1 MSTIK
6 QKQETNLGRLCG
18 GGGGGGRSGACCLLL
33 SLLLLLETV
42 LLEWTHE
49 GAFLLV
55 RLKSTV
61 AELRRR
67 VDEAQVDHLAMRS
80 LLVENERFT
89 KGDGT
94 LLRANAAALD
104 HDEIVLDLTVM
115 WETAL
120 GAERG
125 RSVVGHH
132 TSLTI
137 GVMVFSVGS

>member
-6 QKQETNLGRLCG
+6 QKQETNLGRLR
-18 GGGGGGRSGACCLLL
+18 GGGRGCRGGCC
-33 SLLLLLETV
+33 LLLLLETV

-55 RLKSTV
+55 SLKATV
-61 AELRRR
+61 AELRCR
-67 VDEAQVDHLAMRS
+67 VDEAQVDHFAVRS

-94 LLRANAAALD
+94 LLWANAAALD
-104 HDEIVLDLTVM
+104 HDEIVLDLTVV

-120 GAERG
+120 GADEIVR
-125 RSVVGHH
+125 
-132 TSLTI
+132 
-137 GVMVFSVGS
+137 